1 MWGLMGTPGNLAR
14 IMIDSSNLVG
24 DVVSEEFTRQAN
36 LTGESCRKEIKTA
49 TTAGKMQIIGRCHP
63 VKLRIAGIETSFE
76 IQPWIVR
83 GMKKVVNLG
92 QQF

>member
-1 MWGLMGTPGNLAR
+1 
-14 IMIDSSNLVG
+14 
-24 DVVSEEFTRQAN
+24 
-36 LTGESCRKEIKTA
+36 
-49 TTAGKMQIIGRCHP
+49 MQIIGRCHP

-92 QQF
+92 QQFSSCNGAQLTFTKRQVALRVGGGEVHQRLRDIVG